1 MCMSPPAGWT
11 WAWTWVLSQD
21 FWDQVKLNV
30 FVLLIFKKNMH
41 FVLKRQVTY
50 LENKNIIHF
59 ILSEYLN
66 EIRVNLGE

>member
-1 MCMSPPAGWT
+1 MCMLPPAGWA
-11 WAWTWVLSQD
+11 WAWTWVLSQG

-30 FVLLIFKKNMH
+30 FA
-41 FVLKRQVTY
+41 RQVTY